1 MRRTPYPTRHA
12 QIAGLCLALCGLT
25 AALPAHAEAPMHTDD
40 AGTLGQGSMKIEGVI
55 SRDDKTRG
63 AELIFGAGVA
73 PHLEAEVALA
83 HGRDTSMNPSSRL
96 HAVGW
101 GLKWV
106 PFQNEEGW
114 SAGARLDVG
123 NTRVRDNATPDRF
136 TEREFAVTAL
146 ASYRLV
152 NAQVL
157 HLNAGHKTVKV
168 QGVRQRA
175 ATWAAGY
182 EIPLGDQW
190 QLTAEVYGEQRSKPD
205 KAVGVRYAIADG
217 LKASAAVGRGN
228 GRTFSQ
234 VGVAWEF

>member
-1 MRRTPYPTRHA
+1 MRRTHAPTRA
-12 QIAGLCLALCGLT
+12 SQIAALCLALCGLT

-83 HGRDTSMNPSSRL
+83 HGRDRSMSPSSRL
-96 HAVGW
+96 NAVGW

-106 PFQNEEGW
+106 PLQNDAGW

-146 ASYRLV
+146 ASYRLA